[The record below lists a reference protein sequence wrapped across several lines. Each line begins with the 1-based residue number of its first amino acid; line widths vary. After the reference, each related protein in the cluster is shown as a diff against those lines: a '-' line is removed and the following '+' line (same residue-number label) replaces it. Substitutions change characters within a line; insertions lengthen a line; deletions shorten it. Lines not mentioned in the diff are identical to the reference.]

1 VSVGAQR
8 SAAGRLDAPPHPSR
22 RKYVLLFVALF
33 TLAVG
38 AVVVAARSD
47 PTKVAAPLDVH
58 NLPVGPSAPSL
69 TAAKG
74 WLNSPALP
82 PAALRGKVV
91 LYDFWTYSCVN
102 CVRAVPHVRSWYDR
116 YAKDGLV
123 VVGIHSPEFD
133 FEKNHANV
141 QAAVKRLHVDYPVAL
156 DDNMAIWNEFANQY
170 WPADYIADRH
180 GHLRASTIGEGS
192 YTQTENVLRA
202 LLGIRA
208 SAPRA
213 GAVNEG
219 KIGTP
224 PTATDDITP
233 ETYLGLQRGIAGA
246 QAGVVD
252 YPPVTTLTRDRPA
265 LAGRWLGDDQDVVS
279 SASGAAIVIRY
290 RAREANLVMATAA
303 PGGAPVEVRVEL
315 DGRPLPPADR
325 TPDTLVDANGHTFIR
340 VQASDLYRLVLGR
353 SIQTHT
359 LRLTAESPNVEA
371 FAFTFSA

>member
-1 VSVGAQR
+1 MSIRARQ
-8 SAAGRLDAPPHPSR
+8 SAASRLDAPPHPSR
-22 RKYVLLFVALF
+22 RKYALLFVALL

-47 PTKVAAPLDVH
+47 PSKVAAPLDVH

-74 WLNSPALP
+74 WLNSPALA

-102 CVRAVPHVRSWYDR
+102 CVRAVPHVRAWYDR

-141 QAAVKRLHVDYPVAL
+141 RAAVKHLDVDYPVAL
-156 DDNMAIWNEFANQY
+156 DDDMTIWNEFANQY

-180 GHLRASTIGEGS
+180 GHLRASTVGEGS
-192 YTQTENVLRA
+192 YTETENVLRS
-202 LLGIRA
+202 LLGVRA

-219 KIGTP
+219 RIGTP

-246 QAGVVD
+246 RPGAVD
-252 YPPVTTLTRDRPA
+252 YPPTATLGRDQPQ
-265 LAGRWLGDDQDVVS
+265 LVGRWFGDDEDVVS
-279 SASGAAIVIRY
+279 SASGSAIVIRY

-303 PGGAPVEVRVEL
+303 QDGEPVKVRVEL
-315 DGRPLPPADR
+315 DGKSLSPADR
-325 TPDTLVDANGHTFIR
+325 TPDTVVDANGHTFVR
-340 VQASDLYRLVLGR
+340 VQASDLYRLVLGH